1 MAVPSLS
8 IKRLTSKWEK
18 NLMYHFIT
26 YSFTVLG
33 DTVPFVAAALHFG
46 GERHKK
52 WTSKLA
58 SPKLTVPI
66 ISIITSVSMEHQIL
80 TQLPNA

>member
-18 NLMYHFIT
+18 DLY
-26 YSFTVLG
+26 YSSPRLLAVLG
-33 DTVPFVAAALHFG
+33 DTDIVSFVAVAQHFG

-52 WTSKLA
+52 WTSKA
-58 SPKLTVPI
+58 GESKK
-66 ISIITSVSMEHQIL
+66 
-80 TQLPNA
+80 QLLLLSF